1 MPSAY
6 CIFSFHYSLLGNFG
20 GNGSKRRMKLG
31 APKALKKT
39 THEIGGAEGAGKKR
53 RMKLGAPKALE
64 KNDA

>member
-1 MPSAY
+1 
-6 CIFSFHYSLLGNFG
+6 
-20 GNGSKRRMKLG
+20 MKLG